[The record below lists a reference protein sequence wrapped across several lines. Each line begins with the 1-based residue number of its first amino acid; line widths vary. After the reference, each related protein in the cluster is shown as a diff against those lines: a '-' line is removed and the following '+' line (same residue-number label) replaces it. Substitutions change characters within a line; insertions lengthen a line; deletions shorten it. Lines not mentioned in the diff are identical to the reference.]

1 MAHAMRLGEVPPVF
15 KIDLSL
21 PPSQRYIHV
30 ARKYHNHLVSITG
43 LFDQLITDALPKSLL
58 PWIKRLS
65 RIFLRRLY
73 THEETEEIKGI
84 SRATGIELYLLVSF
98 NVLLDLLMGCT
109 SGAALTK
116 LDNPAGGKSQP
127 RLLHFR
133 TLDWGMDELRKLL
146 VCFEYVRGPDYETV
160 LATNITYIGFVGVL
174 TGVRRGL
181 SVSLNFRPN
190 HDTSSWLRNYRYYG
204 SHLLVLLGMRRSV
217 SSLLRRY
224 IIPSDG
230 LSPLP
235 ALDDVWPT
243 VMRTPSTAAYL
254 IFCDGVDAV
263 VLEKDHRTAHV
274 ERQSS
279 FIVATNSDHVTP
291 SATEN
296 GHQDDHVGAALG
308 TGVAVSVVDL
318 IEDSEERRKFMQ
330 AHWDKKVR
338 QARKAASIPKCT
350 YSTARQDPMRRTRA
364 SQRMGGRSA
373 HEIILNGSSL
383 HTPSS
388 GTLVDSQVTATL
400 QEVIKWTATYPTTNE
415 MTHFAA
421 VMDPTEGKVVWIR
434 RYLEPLVFDTHY

>member
-1 MAHAMRLGEVPPVF
+1 MAHATHLGEVPPVF

-21 PPSQRYIHV
+21 PPSERYIHV
-30 ARKYHNHLVSITG
+30 ARQYHNHLVSITS
-43 LFDQLITDALPKSLL
+43 LFDQLITEALPKFLL

-65 RIFLRRLY
+65 RLSLRRLY

-84 SRATGIELYLLVSF
+84 SRTTGIELYLLVSF

-109 SGAALTK
+109 SGAVLTK
-116 LDNPAGGKSQP
+116 LDNPAGEQSQP
-127 RLLHFR
+127 RLFHFR

-146 VCFEYVRGPDYETV
+146 VCFEYVRGPDYDTV

-204 SHLLVLLGMRRSV
+204 SHLLVLFGWRRSI
-217 SSLLRRY
+217 SSILRGY
-224 IIPSDG
+224 ILPSDG
-230 LSPLP
+230 SLSPP
-235 ALDDVWPT
+235 ALDKVWPT

-263 VLEKDHRTAHV
+263 VLEKDHRTAHI

-291 SATEN
+291 STREN
-296 GHQDDHVGAALG
+296 GHQGDHVGAALG

-318 IEDSEERRKFMQ
+318 IGDSEERRKFMQ

-338 QARKAASIPKCT
+338 QARKTTSIPECT
-350 YSTARQDPMRRTRA
+350 YSTARQDPLKRTRA
-364 SQRMGGRSA
+364 SQRRGGGSS
-373 HEIILNGSSL
+373 HEVAPNGSSL
-383 HTPSS
+383 LAPSS
-388 GTLVDSQVTATL
+388 GTLVESQVTATL
-400 QEVIKWTATYPTTNE
+400 KEVVKWTTTYPTTNE

-434 RYLEPLVFDTHY
+434 RYLEPLAFDTRY

>member
-1 MAHAMRLGEVPPVF
+1 MAHALHLGEKPPVF

-21 PPSQRYIHV
+21 PPAERYIRV
-30 ARKYHNHLVSITG
+30 ARQYHGHLVSITS
-43 LFDQLITDALPKSLL
+43 LFDQLITDILPKSLL

-65 RIFLRRLY
+65 RLFLRRLY
-73 THEETEEIKGI
+73 TNEETEEIKGI
-84 SRATGIELYLLVSF
+84 SCATGIELYLLVSF

-116 LDNPAGGKSQP
+116 PDSSTGQQSQP

-133 TLDWGMDELRKLL
+133 TLDWGMDGLRKLL
-146 VCFEYVRGPDYETV
+146 VCFEYVRGPDYDTV

-174 TGVRRGL
+174 TGVRKGL

-204 SHLLVLLGMRRSV
+204 SHLLVLLGLRRSI

-224 IIPSDG
+224 IVPRDG
-230 LSPLP
+230 SSLPP
-235 ALDDVWPT
+235 ALSEAWST
-243 VMRTPSTAAYL
+243 AMRTPSTAAYL

-274 ERQSS
+274 EQQSS
-279 FIVATNSDHVTP
+279 FIVATNSDHITP
-291 SATEN
+291 SVTKI
-296 GHQDDHVGAALG
+296 GHQGDHPGASLG
-308 TGVAVSVVDL
+308 TGVAVSVVDF

-338 QARKAASIPKCT
+338 QARKAPSNPECL
-350 YSTARQDPMRRTRA
+350 YSTARQDPLRRTRA
-364 SQRMGGRSA
+364 SQKCGG
-373 HEIILNGSSL
+373 GSSQEIVSNGPSL
-383 HTPSS
+383 PTPSS

-400 QEVIKWTATYPTTNE
+400 KEVIKWTTTYPTTNE

-421 VMDPTEGKVVWIR
+421 VMDPMEGKVVWIR
-434 RYLEPLVFDTHY
+434 RYLEPLAFDGHY

>member
-1 MAHAMRLGEVPPVF
+1 
-15 KIDLSL
+15 
-21 PPSQRYIHV
+21 
-30 ARKYHNHLVSITG
+30 
-43 LFDQLITDALPKSLL
+43 
-58 PWIKRLS
+58 
-65 RIFLRRLY
+65 
-73 THEETEEIKGI
+73 
-84 SRATGIELYLLVSF
+84 
-98 NVLLDLLMGCT
+98 MGCT

-116 LDNPAGGKSQP
+116 LDNPAGEQLQP

-133 TLDWGMDELRKLL
+133 TLDWGMDELRQLL
-146 VCFEYVRGPDYETV
+146 VCFEYVRGPDYDTV

-204 SHLLVLLGMRRSV
+204 SHLLVLFGMRRSI
-217 SSLLRRY
+217 SSMLRRH
-224 IIPSDG
+224 ILPPDG

-235 ALDDVWPT
+235 ALDKVWPT
-243 VMRTPSTAAYL
+243 VIGTPSTAAYL

-279 FIVATNSDHVTP
+279 FIVATNSDHDTP

-296 GHQDDHVGAALG
+296 GHQGDHAGAALG
-308 TGVAVSVVDL
+308 TGVAVSVGDL

-338 QARKAASIPKCT
+338 QARKVASSLECT

-364 SQRMGGRSA
+364 SQRRGGESSL
-373 HEIILNGSSL
+373 EIIPNGSSL
-383 HTPSS
+383 PIPSS

-400 QEVIKWTATYPTTNE
+400 KEVIKWTTTYPTTNE

-434 RYLEPLVFDTHY
+434 RYLEPLAFDTHY